1 MQIALTQEVP
11 VPTMVIWSPQKT
23 PVKNLVAPLPDKPTA
38 ADVKPSPAPPNVQV
52 DLSDISISVA
62 PVAEPKL
69 PTPASTTS
77 PVAVQAPERVQLA
90 PATVSQPTEQ
100 PTPAAVMSLS
110 DLRMAQG
117 KVVLPPVN
125 ESAATDAQGILTPG
139 PAEYPSAPGKSKEA
153 GDAGMEKG
161 ADSAA
166 PDSVQPATAAKL
178 NGADA
183 STHQGTDTGTAQ
195 DNQPTATQITLPKNG
210 QFGAVVIGDALQD
223 EFPELARVWSGRLAY
238 TVYLHVGLARSWILQ
253 YSLPR
258 SDDAIVAGNISR
270 LEAPWPYNIVRP
282 NLGADPGDANT
293 IMVHGFVNQ
302 AGRFEALNIVFPPQ
316 FPEAQFVLRS
326 LQNWQFRPATQN
338 GQIARVEVLLIIPQ
352 ELN

>member
-1 MQIALTQEVP
+1 
-11 VPTMVIWSPQKT
+11 
-23 PVKNLVAPLPDKPTA
+23 
-38 ADVKPSPAPPNVQV
+38 
-52 DLSDISISVA
+52 
-62 PVAEPKL
+62 
-69 PTPASTTS
+69 
-77 PVAVQAPERVQLA
+77 
-90 PATVSQPTEQ
+90 
-100 PTPAAVMSLS
+100 MSLS